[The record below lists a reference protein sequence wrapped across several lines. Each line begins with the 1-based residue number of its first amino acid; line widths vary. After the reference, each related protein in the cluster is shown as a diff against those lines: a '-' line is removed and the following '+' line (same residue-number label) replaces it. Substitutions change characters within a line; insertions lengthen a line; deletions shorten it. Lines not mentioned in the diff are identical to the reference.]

1 MPNTDGSLSDTAFSL
16 SFAVQGYCARTQCKD
31 TVDTVDTV
39 QGYSARI
46 LCIVTRCHTG
56 QSIDLD
62 IGSYCSGVYRRVIIE
77 RAATAC
83 ELNKP
88 LTLR

>member
-16 SFAVQGYCARTQCKD
+16 SFA
-31 TVDTVDTV
+31 V